1 MLLFKYHVITFYAW
15 RSKIICVCNRQK
27 DIYIVNT
34 LTFFCMP
41 FFKRRGRKG
50 KKEMER
56 DRYWREGEY
65 EISYN
70 SKLCKENVNLL
81 KKNEKD
87 DYKVLNNSFT
97 WKWWLGFVFKLFY
110 LKNNFKRLGLPCSW
124 LIVYMC
130 VYTRTHTH
138 KEFCV

>member
-1 MLLFKYHVITFYAW
+1 MLLIFKYHVITFYAW

-34 LTFFCMP
+34 LTFVCTP
-41 FFKRRGRKG
+41 FLKGEGKG

-70 SKLCKENVNLL
+70 YKLCKEHEFAQ
-81 KKNEKD
+81 EKWE
-87 DYKVLNNSFT
+87 KMIT
-97 WKWWLGFVFKLFY
+97 K
-110 LKNNFKRLGLPCSW
+110 C
-124 LIVYMC
+124 
-130 VYTRTHTH
+130 
-138 KEFCV
+138 